1 MKQKILKRIA
11 SEILLL
17 FNNHFY
23 NYLLDI
29 IDTKFI
35 NLNKYTKEN
44 THIYIYTYLRYI
56 YIVTYDNKALE
67 VTHFPKIFNHPD
79 IIKTLPYTLQEKES
93 IPTVTYKPVSTMRN
107 NVLNHNDVLNLV

>member
-44 THIYIYTYLRYI
+44 THIYIYTYLQYI

-67 VTHFPKIFNHPD
+67 VIHFPKILNHPD
-79 IIKTLPYTLQEKES
+79 IIKTMPYTLQEKES

>member
-44 THIYIYTYLRYI
+44 THIYIYTYLQYI

-67 VTHFPKIFNHPD
+67 VIHFPKIFNH
-79 IIKTLPYTLQEKES
+79 LQLQEKES